1 MSAKLFSLESL
12 SSSFKVL
19 SKPKSTSSLQY
30 KFPKAHAT
38 HFKFQKYN
46 SLAYQ
51 VGEVM
56 SNTILFFQFE
66 GTLLKSSSLFP
77 YFMLVAF
84 EASGFLR
91 ALTLF
96 LLYPFV
102 CMVGGK
108 LGLNIMVFICFFG
121 VRKDKMRIGN
131 SVLPKSFLEDVG
143 SEGFDVVMKC
153 GKKVAVSDLPKVMVE
168 GFLKDYI
175 GVDAVVARELKV
187 AGGYCIGLMEEMNTK
202 GLESNQI
209 LGDEKQSNSQTTQT
223 IGIFCHNKFIHQQ
236 LLSQNCKDVFL
247 VSEAEK
253 RNWKSLPREKY
264 PKPLIFHDGRLAFRP
279 TPMATLAMFTWLPL
293 GFCIYFIRF
302 IVGMFLPHC
311 ICLPILAFTGAITT
325 VSKQPR
331 SSNTSANVE
340 DQVKPRGRL
349 YVCNH
354 RTLLD
359 PLYVQAATD
368 KSLTA
373 VTYSMSK
380 INEII
385 APMKTIKLTR
395 DREKDRNQMDK
406 LLSKGDLVV
415 CPEGTTCREPYLLR
429 FSPLFAEL
437 TDDIIPVAVDVQ
449 ADMFYGS
456 TASGFKFLDPIF
468 HLLNPNPVYTVRILE
483 KLQASDTCMFGG
495 KSRFEVANL
504 VQNEIGK
511 ALGFK
516 CTSLT
521 RKDKYMI
528 LAGNDG
534 SMKESRC

>member
-1 MSAKLFSLESL
+1 
-12 SSSFKVL
+12 
-19 SKPKSTSSLQY
+19 
-30 KFPKAHAT
+30 
-38 HFKFQKYN
+38 
-46 SLAYQ
+46 
-51 VGEVM
+51 M
-56 SNTILFFQFE
+56 SNTVLFFQFE

-102 CMVGGK
+102 CLVGGE

-121 VRKDKMRIGN
+121 IRKEKMRIGN
-131 SVLPKSFLEDVG
+131 SVLPKFFLEDVG
-143 SEGFDVVMKC
+143 IEGFDVVMKC
-153 GKKVAVSDLPKVMVE
+153 GKKVGVSDLPRVMVE
-168 GFLKDYI
+168 GFLKDYV
-175 GVDAVVARELKV
+175 GVDVVVARELRV
-187 AGGYCIGLMEEMNTK
+187 VGGYCVGLMEEMNTK
-202 GLESNQI
+202 GLESSQI
-209 LGDEKQSNSQTTQT
+209 LGDGKPSNSQT
-223 IGIFCHNKFIHQQ
+223 IGICCHNKFLHQQ
-236 LLSQNCKDVFL
+236 LLSQNCKVGESHLCLSFPLSINRQIHLKLFFGTLVNNVNLLQNVFL

-279 TPMATLAMFTWLPL
+279 TPIATLAMFMWLPV

-311 ICLPILAFTGAITT
+311 LCNPILAFTGTITT
-325 VSKQPR
+325 VSVQPS
-331 SSNTSANVE
+331 SSNTSANGE

-359 PLYVQAATD
+359 PLYVQVATD

-373 VTYSMSK
+373 VTYSLSK

-385 APMKTIKLTR
+385 APMKTIRLTR

-406 LLSKGDLVV
+406 LLSQGDLVV
-415 CPEGTTCREPYLLR
+415 CPEGTTCREPFLLR

-437 TDDIIPVAVDVQ
+437 TDDIVPVAIDVQ
-449 ADMFYGS
+449 ADMFYGT

-468 HLLNPNPVYTVRILE
+468 HFMNPNPVYTIRILE
-483 KLQASDTCMFGG
+483 KLQPSDTCMFGG

-534 SMKESRC
+534 IMKESR